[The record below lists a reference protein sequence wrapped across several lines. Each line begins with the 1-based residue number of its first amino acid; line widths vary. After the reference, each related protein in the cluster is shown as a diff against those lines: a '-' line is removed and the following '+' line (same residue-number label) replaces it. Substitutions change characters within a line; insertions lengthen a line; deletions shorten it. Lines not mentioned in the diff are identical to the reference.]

1 MIALL
6 LHILFSTAFGLIVKD
21 SQVRGRNL
29 WAVGTVNYI
38 IAAIGASIYLVRLG
52 MAAPNFAPYQFSQP
66 TLIVG
71 VLAGVGYVVSYFF
84 LLAVVKQDGISVT
97 MAVVRLSVMIPVVF
111 SIFYWREQP
120 NLSQISGI
128 ILVCLSL
135 PLLSQNRPPRQT
147 MKSKPLTRVKGNF
160 QHAKFLILVLFLLTG
175 WCALSTKAFV
185 QVSPPDAREIFL
197 LFLFGTA
204 AVIGIVPLLLF
215 RMVPTPRDILPG
227 TLLGLCNIFG
237 NHFLLIALSGLPG
250 MIVFP
255 IASSSGVVL
264 NTLFAVT
271 VWHERLRRPVI
282 VGIAISVLAL
292 VLINLK

>member
-1 MIALL
+1 M
-6 LHILFSTAFGLIVKD
+6 
-21 SQVRGRNL
+21 
-29 WAVGTVNYI
+29 
-38 IAAIGASIYLVRLG
+38 
-52 MAAPNFAPYQFSQP
+52 
-66 TLIVG
+66 
-71 VLAGVGYVVSYFF
+71 LAGVGYVVSYFL

-111 SIFYWREQP
+111 SIFYWREQR
-120 NLSQISGI
+120 NLYQISGI

-147 MKSKPLTRVKGNF
+147 MKGKPLTPPPPPRPSPRPPLPKETGVWGEGMRSIGGVRGIF
-160 QHAKFLILVLFLLTG
+160 QHANFLILVLFLLTG

-185 QVSPPDAREIFL
+185 QVSPQDAREIFL

-215 RMVPTPRDILPG
+215 RTVPTPRDILPG